1 MKTVIF
7 LYIHDEFSERE
18 IKKTVPL
25 TTALKKIK
33 CLGINLSKEMETLYS
48 ENSKTLIKKYKRMQ
62 VNGNVY
68 HAYTLEDLILIRVY
82 CTNQGSLLLQLNSIK
97 ILMHFSGSRIDN
109 PKICM
114 KYRRS

>member
-33 CLGINLSKEMETLYS
+33 RLGINLSKEMKTLYS
-48 ENSKTLIKKYKRMQ
+48 ENSKTLM
-62 VNGNVY
+62 
-68 HAYTLEDLILIRVY
+68 
-82 CTNQGSLLLQLNSIK
+82 
-97 ILMHFSGSRIDN
+97 
-109 PKICM
+109 
-114 KYRRS
+114 